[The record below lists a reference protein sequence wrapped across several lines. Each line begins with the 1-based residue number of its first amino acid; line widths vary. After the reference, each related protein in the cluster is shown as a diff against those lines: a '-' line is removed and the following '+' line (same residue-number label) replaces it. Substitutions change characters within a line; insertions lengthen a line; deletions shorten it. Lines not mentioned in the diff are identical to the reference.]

1 MSTADTATPMA
12 EPAVEGDERIVSAAV
27 EVIDDSLP
35 ATVKSTALAPLNV
48 VEAGIAALREKH
60 GGKTYEIQTTKG
72 YAEAKA
78 DRMAIR
84 DARYKVPHIVK
95 EQKAILKEVITDLE
109 AYGEK
114 IVENL
119 LEIEQPITAVME
131 QEDERKR
138 KAKEAAEA
146 KKRAMSEAAS
156 TTINAIRDR
165 ITLAV
170 GQTPAAIQEIITV
183 CEAIEGS
190 EEEYG
195 DRNGEVLRARSET
208 LAKLREMHAAQVQW
222 EKTQAEAR
230 EKARKDALQTKID
243 AFGRIA
249 LAVIGKPSAAVQQA
263 IADLEAMDITAET
276 FAERANDAID
286 AQQAVLKQLD
296 TLLTAAKATEAAAA
310 QQAETDR
317 KAAEARAENERLERQ
332 RNEQAAESQRQAD
345 EAKRQDEARTAL
357 AQQQQQ
363 IAQQAQTVANA
374 RTEQIAAAVLAIENA
389 AALYSSGMSSEVL
402 AQAVQTMKERKL
414 GVAEFGSKIGV
425 ARAALAAAVEKVEGM
440 LSEAIRRE
448 CAEAEAE
455 AAALPPA
462 APPAPAADPA
472 AAQADASRF
481 FGMFESQPETAA
493 TPEPAPAPAA
503 IATDSKVE
511 GIRVALTELLGI
523 VNASDGVI
531 GYHKDGTVA
540 EWDEFEEVT
549 RAQMALK
556 AFNDASEPAP
566 F

>member
-263 IADLEAMDITAET
+263 IADLEAMNITAET

-317 KAAEARAENERLERQ
+317 KAAEARAETERLERQ
-332 RNEQAAESQRQAD
+332 RNEQAA

-357 AQQQQQ
+357 AQQQAQV
-363 IAQQAQTVANA
+363 AQQAQTVANA
-374 RTEQIAAAVLAIENA
+374 RTEQIAAAVTAIENA

-481 FGMFESQPETAA
+481 FGMFESQPDT
-493 TPEPAPAPAA
+493 TPEPATAPAA

-511 GIRVALTELLGI
+511 GMRVALTELLGI